1 MRASALMKE
10 YMAKSILFTIVLSF
24 LSLGLIGGCGD
35 GGGGNDSQA
44 LTENDFAEDSS
55 LRAELD
61 EGVVVT
67 FLESPMSEQ
76 TENDTGEIGV
86 DEVPVIYKETTE
98 QTFCWEDDNAQA
110 MHFMELRDLEGNL
123 ILTAEAN
130 GDCVTQVIEAGEYV
144 INIFHDESAGD
155 PLPIFLIPN
164 PEESEQARE
173 TEGLID
179 RLKLAASNI
188 LKRIEETVTR
198 DARAQTV
205 IQNTQTL
212 FRTNSCVECNL
223 DRARLRNAT
232 LIDVNLSGANLHLAE
247 LGGANLSGANLS
259 SANMSA
265 TLAREA
271 VFIGADMR
279 GAIMFLTFL
288 IDADLSG
295 VDLSGANLNQTIL
308 READLSGAILNQAIV
323 RNAEFSSATW
333 CDGCICAAESFGTCD
348 GCAPAS
354 ICTGP

>member
-1 MRASALMKE
+1 MSISAIKQS
-10 YMAKSILFTIVLSF
+10 YIVKSVLLLSF
-24 LSLGLIGGCGD
+24 LGIISLGLIGGCSD
-35 GGGGNDSQA
+35 GGGGNDPQA

-67 FLESPMSEQ
+67 FLESPGSEE
-76 TENDTGEIGV
+76 ENDTGTPGV
-86 DEVPVIYKETTE
+86 DVIPVIYEETTE

-123 ILTAEAN
+123 ILTVDVN

-144 INIFHDESAGD
+144 INIFHDESTGD
-155 PLPIFLIPN
+155 TLPIFLIPN

-173 TEGLID
+173 SDGIIGNF
-179 RLKLAASNI
+179 RLVASNI

-232 LIDVNLSGANLHLAE
+232 LIDVNLSGANLHLAQ

-259 SANMSA
+259 AANMSA

-295 VDLSGANLNQTIL
+295 VDLSGADLNQTIL
-308 READLSGAILNQAIV
+308 READLSGAIMNQAIV

-348 GCAPAS
+348 GCAPVS